1 MSSLESM
8 LASSGEAP
16 VHPALNYELPA
27 VSTAI
32 VDRKQHCRAYPSS
45 ASSLNLANTRTCRI
59 RLGGEDFIDV
69 SSIRLMFT
77 VKNDHATTTNYLNP
91 TTGPWGVWQQCYL
104 RSGGQEIDNIPFYN
118 RWHTQ
123 YGFNQLTRAEQFG
136 SVGAEGWHMSK
147 VDPNGTFRPDIGD
160 IPGGGSI
167 TVMHRLHFSV
177 FSAGK
182 LWPVKFAPLEIEMSL
197 CNEPSDWLVTTG
209 DGISTAYTLSDVQIL
224 YNSVTLDEAVQNSLY
239 SALLANKVL
248 SVGTM
253 GCYQIC
259 HPIPAGSASYSFSSV
274 RAFSRLAQ
282 VWLTFRATGPR
293 ASQFICPG
301 DLPGDSSVSTLAL
314 VNKAVPQAR
323 LSIGPHTWPGQQPAA
338 SAAEYYYMMINAL
351 GTQPNITRRDFE
363 HDCFTIV
370 WDLCR
375 TPQNPQSSVST
386 RSGELVRVELNG
398 LSGAGASGAA
408 TECWMTLIDY
418 QIVAIRESGVTLLT

>member
-1 MSSLESM
+1 M

-16 VHPALNYELPA
+16 VHPALNFELPA

-45 ASSLNLANTRTCRI
+45 ASSLNLSNTRTVRI
-59 RLGGEDFIDV
+59 RLGGEDFVDPN
-69 SSIRLMFT
+69 SIRLMYT
-77 VKNDHATTTNYLNP
+77 LKNDASAATTYLKP

-104 RSGGQEIDNIPFYN
+104 RSGGQELDNIPYYN
-118 RWHTQ
+118 RWHSQ
-123 YGFNQLTRAEQFG
+123 YGFNQLTREEQFG
-136 SVGAEGWHMSK
+136 SVGVEGWHMSER
-147 VDPNGTFRPDIGD
+147 DAAGTFRPDRAH
-160 IPGGGSI
+160 IPGGSSI
-167 TVMHRLHFSV
+167 TVMHRLHFSL

-182 LWPVKFAPLEIEMSL
+182 LLPVKFAPLEIEMSL
-197 CNEPSDWLVTTG
+197 CNETSDWADASSG
-209 DGISTAYTLSDVQIL
+209 SSQAYTISDVQLL
-224 YNSVTLDEAVQNSLY
+224 YNAITLDEAVQNSLY

-282 VWLTFRATGPR
+282 IWLTFRGTGPR

-301 DLPGDSSVSTLAL
+301 DLPGNADVTSNELN
-314 VNKAVPQAR
+314 NKAVPTAR
-323 LSIGPHTWPGQQPAA
+323 LSIGAHTWPGQQPAA
-338 SAAEYYYMMINAL
+338 SAAEYYFMMISAL

-370 WDLCR
+370 WDLCK
-375 TPQNPQSSVST
+375 TPGNAQNSIST
-386 RSGELVRVELNG
+386 RSGDLVRVELNG
-398 LSGAGASGAA
+398 LAAGASGAA
-408 TECWMTLIDY
+408 TECWMTLVNY
-418 QIVAIRESGVTLLT
+418 QIVAVRESGVTLLT

>member
-32 VDRKQHCRAYPSS
+32 IDRKQHCRAYPSS
-45 ASSLNLANTRTCRI
+45 ASSLNLANTRTVRI

-77 VKNDHATTTNYLNP
+77 IKNDNSTHYLYP

-104 RSGGQEIDNIPFYN
+104 RSGGQELDNIPYYN

-123 YGFNQLTRAEQFG
+123 YGFNQLSRAEQFG
-136 SVGAEGWHMSK
+136 SVGVEGLHMSK
-147 VDPNGTFRPDIGD
+147 VDAAGTFRPETGD
-160 IPGGGSI
+160 INANGSI

-182 LWPVKFAPLEIEMSL
+182 LWPVKFAPLEIEMSM
-197 CNEPSDWLVTTG
+197 CNEPSDWLTVAS
-209 DGISTAYTLSDVQIL
+209 DKSSSYTLSDVQIL

-259 HPIPAGSASYSFSSV
+259 HPLPAGAASYSFSSV

-282 VWLTFRATGPR
+282 IWLTFRATGPR

-301 DLPGDSSVSTLAL
+301 NLAGNADVTNL
-314 VNKAVPQAR
+314 ELTNLSPPQAR

-338 SAAEYYYMMINAL
+338 SAAEYYYMLINAL

-363 HDCFTIV
+363 QDCFTIV
-370 WDLCR
+370 WDLCK
-375 TPQNPQSSVST
+375 TPGNPQTSVST
-386 RSGELVRVELNG
+386 RSGDLVRVELTNLG
-398 LSGAGASGAA
+398 NSVPGGAA

-418 QIVAIRESGVTLLT
+418 QIVAVRESGVTLLT